1 MTFFPS
7 SELLLDPSPLRVSN
21 TLPGQLAR
29 STARELALQR
39 SRAPRPFAT
48 RGAGAGAGMLVLA
61 AANEAWNLLLSQN
74 IPVPAHE
81 YPLAIP
87 VTPLEV
93 RVVGSF
99 TILDRRPPPF
109 DVTSVRNIDQTAGI
123 PATVIAVGIFY
134 TPSAPGL
141 RDLFS
146 IGVRLRN
153 PDGST
158 FIFLFAPVPGEAFD
172 FVSLDS
178 LSVTAVNQPGVPL
191 PAGIPTSSQQQQDD
205 TQDQDQS
212 FPISLPGGIPGSLM
226 PIRVPIIVPRPA
238 DLGERP
244 VTILYPTTIPAAQ
257 RRGLPQMWLT
267 PTGIQVG
274 RGTQGDPVV
283 TTVHDTITNITNI
296 TQVNDYRERIPPQV
310 VTCDAEPPSPADCCD
325 CDEIREIVFEELD
338 KKFPPKRPF
347 SNQTIQFGAAESNTF
362 VLPDFTQWVELTIVV
377 KPPNV
382 RTQTGGADAPEVSY
396 NGWYS
401 FGATA
406 EVSERIPFHYD
417 SISIPIP
424 AGVSAFSYTVYK
436 GGTASVTI
444 GYKLA
449 AT

>member
-81 YPLAIP
+81 YPLDIP
-87 VTPLEV
+87 IIPLQV

-99 TILDRRPPPF
+99 TVLDRRPPPF
-109 DVTSVRNIDQTAGI
+109 DVTSVRNIDQVAGI
-123 PATVIAVGIFY
+123 PDTVIAVGIFY

-146 IGVRLRN
+146 IGVRLRS

-158 FIFLFAPVPGEAFD
+158 SVFLFSPVAGEAFD
-172 FVSLDS
+172 FVSLNS

-191 PAGIPTSSQQQQDD
+191 PAGIPTSSQRQQDD
-205 TQDQDQS
+205 TPDQDQS
-212 FPISLPGGIPGSLM
+212 FSISLPGGIPGSLM

-244 VTILYPTTIPAAQ
+244 VTILYPTTIPSAQ

-296 TQVNDYRERIPPQV
+296 TQVNDYRERVPPQV
-310 VTCDAEPPSPADCCD
+310 VTCNAEPPSPADCCD
-325 CDEIREIVFEELD
+325 CDEIRDIVFEELD

-347 SNQTIQFGAAESNTF
+347 SLQTILLPASNSRTF
-362 VLPDFTQWVELTIVV
+362 VLPPFTRYVNLTIVV
-377 KPPNV
+377 PPPSV
-382 RTQTGGADAPEVSY
+382 RSQFGGTLGQEVFY

-406 EVSERIPFHYD
+406 SSNERIPIHYNFV
-417 SISIPIP
+417 SIPIP
-424 AGVSAFSYTVYK
+424 QGVTQFTYTVYL

-444 GYKLA
+444 GYSVEA
-449 AT
+449 